1 MFIGLTPCLLNSELK
16 YLGIKDYQVPS
27 LAGKHL
33 DEDIDVQ
40 NVDGDKILALLQ
52 LSYQI
57 LHLLFL
63 LAVAA
68 VPVFFL
74 NLPVGILAGLYAESR
89 RKRALANSKVKIRA
103 NDVSYSGA
111 PVMQHIFKP
120 GGYRWSYSTMP
131 QWRCD
136 SPWYQ

>member
-1 MFIGLTPCLLNSELK
+1 LSSELK

-40 NVDGDKILALLQ
+40 NVDGDKILGIVQ

-63 LAVAA
+63 LLIAA

-103 NDVSYSGA
+103 NDVSYLGA
-111 PVMQHIFKP
+111 LAIQQSLNDGFTH
-120 GGYRWSYSTMP
+120 T
-131 QWRCD
+131 CL
-136 SPWYQ
+136 